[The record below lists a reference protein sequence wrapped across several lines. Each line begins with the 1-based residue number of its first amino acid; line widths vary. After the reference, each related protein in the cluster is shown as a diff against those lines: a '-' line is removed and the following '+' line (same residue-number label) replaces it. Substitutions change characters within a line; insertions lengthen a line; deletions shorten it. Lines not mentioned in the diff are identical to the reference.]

1 MNLNIQDQILNVLK
15 KNDVTLQQLRDF
27 AEFQVKHFLA
37 KLFLK
42 SGDPNNVYVNE
53 IGKPVY
59 DFYLNP
65 NNGYKLSNLESA
77 IQNKYVVVHEGKGIY
92 SSSNENYFFN
102 SWNDLKEYKN
112 WLDSFED
119 GSFIP
124 VFLIENGKTRFDVTF
139 EVKHKIKSSLE
150 M

>member
-1 MNLNIQDQILNVLK
+1 MNLEIQDQILNILK
-15 KNDVTLQQLRDF
+15 KNNVSLQELKDF
-27 AEFQVKHFLA
+27 AEFQVKSFLA

-42 SGDPNNVYVNE
+42 SGEPNNFMFNE
-53 IGKPVY
+53 KGYPVY
-59 DFYLNP
+59 CFYLNLD
-65 NNGYKLSNLESA
+65 NGYKLQELETS
-77 IQNKYVVVHEGKGIY
+77 IRSTYVVVHKRKDTNSLNEKY
-92 SSSNENYFFN
+92 FSNY
-102 SWNDLKEYKN
+102 WNDLKEYKN